1 MVEEK
6 LQNTVVVLLSMTVNA
21 AGYIYIKKNCSG
33 IRFMV
38 ETREKTI
45 RRTLFHVN

>member
-21 AGYIYIKKNCSG
+21 AGYIYKKN
-33 IRFMV
+33 
-38 ETREKTI
+38 K
-45 RRTLFHVN
+45 L